1 MVMERPGDLNGPA
14 MPPSGVGVIRS
25 LSGAVKAMF
34 QRRWRTFVAVA
45 ATVLVVG
52 IALVMMMPWRY
63 EAVARVKI
71 DPSAN
76 AALGRMDG
84 ERPDQNI
91 FDTEV
96 NVVKSR
102 DVAIGV
108 VRKLGLANRADL
120 TKGLPELPR
129 NPTPEQEQKRVDMI
143 ASRLLSKIS
152 ADRDKMTYVV
162 NIGYTAADRLLAAEV
177 ANGFASEY
185 IAYSRGQRTGAASRE
200 TSYLD
205 QRLAALNQQAAL
217 ADARLA
223 QYRAQAGIVGGG
235 SSTVTDQQISP
246 LAGQLAT
253 AESEAAAAQARLAVA
268 GSQIAS
274 GGIDAVSAVLDS
286 KVIADLRSQRA
297 QIVQRQGE
305 VLSRYGS
312 RHPESVKIKEQL
324 SAIDKQI
331 QDEANR
337 NIGGL
342 RSEAS
347 AAAARAGSLRSEM
360 GKLRGQQSSDTRA
373 SALAETYQRQADAAH
388 AAYNRLAEQAQTMN
402 QVARSSL
409 TQAQIIESAVP
420 PSAPTSPNRP
430 MLVILTI
437 IAAIGAGIVVIGAQ
451 EVLAKG
457 LYSIDDLEQ
466 LGLPVLAT
474 IPKLRSGRGSAKHS
488 PATYLIDRPMSAYA
502 EAFRTLRRSIGPA
515 KSVAIVST
523 LPNEGKTS
531 SALALARICA
541 MSKERV
547 LLIDADLRRAGLI
560 EAAGIKPERGLV
572 ELLRGEASLSD
583 VIIPD
588 AVPGLDLIPVANSSF
603 IAEDLFAGNAL
614 SNLIAS
620 QMDRYDRI
628 VIDTPPLLGVAD
640 ARSAANVAE
649 RTVIVVK
656 WGATPENAVRSAL
669 AWLSHDGVDV
679 AGAVFSMVEI
689 SSEAYGGMYYSK
701 KYANY
706 YNAD

>member
-1 MVMERPGDLNGPA
+1 MVLERPGDLNGPA

-34 QRRWRTFVAVA
+34 LRRWRTFVAVA
-45 ATVLVVG
+45 VTVLIVG

-108 VRKLGLANRADL
+108 VRKLGLADNAEL
-120 TKGLPELPR
+120 TKGLPEIPGK
-129 NPTPEQEQKRVDMI
+129 PTEAQTQKRIDLI

-152 ADRDKMTYVV
+152 AERDKMTYVV
-162 NIGYTAADRLLAAEV
+162 NIGYTAADRMLAAEV
-177 ANGFASEY
+177 ANGFAGEY

-205 QRLAALNQQAAL
+205 QRLAALNRQAAL

-268 GSQIAS
+268 GSQIRS

-312 RHPESVKIKEQL
+312 RHPESVKITEQL

-402 QVARSSL
+402 GVARSSL
-409 TQAQIIESAVP
+409 TQAQIIESAIP
-420 PSAPTSPNRP
+420 PTAPTSPNRP

-437 IAAIGAGIVVIGAQ
+437 IAALAAGTVVIGAQ

-457 LYSIDDLEQ
+457 LYSIDDLEE

-474 IPKLRSGRGSAKHS
+474 IPKLRSAKLS
-488 PATYLIDRPMSAYA
+488 PTTYLVDRPMSAYA

-541 MSKERV
+541 MAKERV

-560 EAAGIKPERGLV
+560 EAAGISPERGLV
-572 ELLRGEASLSD
+572 ELLRGEATLAD
-583 VIIPD
+583 VLLAD
-588 AVPGLDLIPVANSSF
+588 AVPGLDLIPVARSSF
-603 IAEDLFAGNAL
+603 IAEDLFAGDAL
-614 SNLIAS
+614 ENLVAS
-620 QMDRYDRI
+620 QMHLYDRI
-628 VIDTPPLLGVAD
+628 IIDTPPLLGVAD

-649 RTVIVVK
+649 RTVLVVK

-669 AWLSHDGVDV
+669 NWLVHDGVNV

-689 SSEAYGGMYYSK
+689 SSEAYGGLYYSR

>member
-1 MVMERPGDLNGPA
+1 

-286 KVIADLRSQRA
+286 EGHRRSPFAAGADRSA
-297 QIVQRQGE
+297 
-305 VLSRYGS
+305 
-312 RHPESVKIKEQL
+312 
-324 SAIDKQI
+324 
-331 QDEANR
+331 
-337 NIGGL
+337 
-342 RSEAS
+342 
-347 AAAARAGSLRSEM
+347 
-360 GKLRGQQSSDTRA
+360 
-373 SALAETYQRQADAAH
+373 
-388 AAYNRLAEQAQTMN
+388 
-402 QVARSSL
+402 
-409 TQAQIIESAVP
+409 
-420 PSAPTSPNRP
+420 
-430 MLVILTI
+430 
-437 IAAIGAGIVVIGAQ
+437 
-451 EVLAKG
+451 
-457 LYSIDDLEQ
+457 
-466 LGLPVLAT
+466 
-474 IPKLRSGRGSAKHS
+474 SGRG
-488 PATYLIDRPMSAYA
+488 
-502 EAFRTLRRSIGPA
+502 
-515 KSVAIVST
+515 
-523 LPNEGKTS
+523 
-531 SALALARICA
+531 
-541 MSKERV
+541 
-547 LLIDADLRRAGLI
+547 
-560 EAAGIKPERGLV
+560 
-572 ELLRGEASLSD
+572 
-583 VIIPD
+583 
-588 AVPGLDLIPVANSSF
+588 AV
-603 IAEDLFAGNAL
+603 
-614 SNLIAS
+614 
-620 QMDRYDRI
+620 
-628 VIDTPPLLGVAD
+628 
-640 ARSAANVAE
+640 
-649 RTVIVVK
+649 
-656 WGATPENAVRSAL
+656 AVRSAASREREDQGAAFRDRQADPGRGQSQHRRASQRSQCRRGAGRQPAQRNGQASRPAVQRYPRL
-669 AWLSHDGVDV
+669 RARGNLPASGRRGACGV
-679 AGAVFSMVEI
+679 
-689 SSEAYGGMYYSK
+689 
-701 KYANY
+701 
-706 YNAD
+706 